1 MPSCV
6 ASARWSPVRK
16 SNLTIRT
23 AGMFFLVS
31 AFFEGLSLT
40 SGIPL
45 FGAIRGGAIAVVY
58 HLLYIGLFLAM
69 GIGLWAARPWGYRV
83 MFVGTIVYSLDKV
96 MYLLDRQARDAAVRE
111 MLAGY
116 RGMLDIVDPSSMQQ
130 MMNLLTV
137 LMVVSWWGFLLYLY
151 FRQSYFEAQAE

>member
-1 MPSCV
+1 M
-6 ASARWSPVRK
+6 RK

-23 AGMFFLVS
+23 AGIFYLVS
-31 AFFEGLSLT
+31 ALFEGLSLT

-58 HLLYIGLFLAM
+58 HLLYFGLFLAM

-83 MFVGTIVYSLDKV
+83 MFIGTIIYSLDKV
-96 MYLLDRQARDAAVRE
+96 IYLLDRQARDAAMRE

-116 RGMLDIVDPSSMQQ
+116 GGILDIVDPGSMQQ
-130 MMNLLTV
+130 MISLITV

-151 FRQSYFEAQAE
+151 FRQSYFGATAE

>member
-1 MPSCV
+1 M
-6 ASARWSPVRK
+6 RK
-16 SNLTIRT
+16 SNLTIRI
-23 AGMFFLVS
+23 AGIFFMVS

-58 HLLYIGLFLAM
+58 HLVYIGLFLAM

-83 MFVGTIVYSLDKV
+83 MFVGTIIYSLDKV
-96 MYLLDRQARDAAVRE
+96 IYLLDRQARDAAMRE

-116 RGMLDIVDPSSMQQ
+116 GGMLGMADPGSMQQ
-130 MMNLLTV
+130 MINLFTM

-151 FRQSYFEAQAE
+151 FRQSYFRATDE

>member
-1 MPSCV
+1 M
-6 ASARWSPVRK
+6 
-16 SNLTIRT
+16 
-23 AGMFFLVS
+23 VS
-31 AFFEGLSLT
+31 ALFEGLSLT

-58 HLLYIGLFLAM
+58 HLLYFGLFLAM

-83 MFVGTIVYSLDKV
+83 MFIGTIIYSLDKV
-96 MYLLDRQARDAAVRE
+96 IYLLDRQARDAAMRE

-116 RGMLDIVDPSSMQQ
+116 GGILDIVDPGSMQQ
-130 MMNLLTV
+130 MISLITV

-151 FRQSYFEAQAE
+151 FRQSYFGATAE

>member
-1 MPSCV
+1 M
-6 ASARWSPVRK
+6 RK

-23 AGMFFLVS
+23 AGIFFLVS
-31 AFFEGLSLT
+31 AIFEGLSWT

-58 HLLYIGLFLAM
+58 HLLYFGLFLAM

-83 MFVGTIVYSLDKV
+83 MFIGTIIYSLDKV
-96 MYLLDRQARDAAVRE
+96 IYLLDRQARDAATRE

-116 RGMLDIVDPSSMQQ
+116 GGMLDMVDPGSMQQ
-130 MMNLLTV
+130 IMTLFTM

-151 FRQSYFEAQAE
+151 FRHNYFETTAE